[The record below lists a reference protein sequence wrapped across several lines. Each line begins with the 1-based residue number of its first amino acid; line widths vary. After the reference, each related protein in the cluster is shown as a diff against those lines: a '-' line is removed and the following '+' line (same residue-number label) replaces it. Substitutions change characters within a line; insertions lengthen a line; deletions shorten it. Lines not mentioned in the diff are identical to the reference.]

1 MNKEDVLPL
10 KGDFRNLIA
19 YQKTECIYDITYY
32 FAHTFLDNGDRTR
45 DQMIQAA
52 RSGKQNIVEGCSAS
66 TTSAETEIKLLNVA
80 KASLQELLEDP
91 DVESD
96 EIKAAMD
103 DLNVEIEK
111 KADGYAKVIRN
122 LEGNL
127 AAVKAEQEKL
137 TAKKNVLESGIKR
150 LKEDLQEVMTATG
163 KRKFKTDL
171 FSFNIQKNG
180 GADPVIVDVPTEE
193 LPDDLV
199 IVTEKPDLKAIAA
212 YIKETGDITFAH
224 FGERG
229 ESLRIK

>member
-1 MNKEDVLPL
+1 MN
-10 KGDFRNLIA
+10 
-19 YQKTECIYDITYY
+19 IYDLT
-32 FAHTFLDNGDRTR
+32 ADFL
-45 DQMIQAA
+45 Q
-52 RSGKQNIVEGCSAS
+52 
-66 TTSAETEIKLLNVA
+66 
-80 KASLQELLEDP
+80 LQELLEDP
-91 DVESD
+91 EADSD
-96 EIKAAMD
+96 QINAVMD
-103 DLNVEIEK
+103 ELNDQIEK
-111 KADGYAKVIRN
+111 KAEGYAKVIRN
-122 LEGNL
+122 MEGDL

-137 TAKKNVLESGIKR
+137 TAKKNLLEFGIKR
-150 LKEDLQEVMTATG
+150 LKEDLQAVMTATG

-193 LPDDLV
+193 LPDDFV